1 MINNYDIDKKY
12 RNIDPKIVVIGG
24 GTGNS
29 TLLKGL
35 KKYTKNIVSIVA
47 MADNGGGT
55 GVLREDLGMLPP
67 GDIRACLI
75 ALSNRSDNLSE
86 VFNYRFTEGS
96 LKGQSFGNLF
106 LAALNE
112 VYGSFRKAVFEA
124 SNILNITGRVFP
136 STLTNVNLEAEFED
150 GNKVFGEY
158 KITDYGK
165 DHNQKIKSLELV
177 PKNPK
182 PTKGIKEK
190 IEEADIIV
198 LGPGSLYTS
207 IIPNLLVEDMVKYVN
222 ESKAIKIY
230 VSNVMTESGETDHF
244 NIRKHIE
251 TIEKI
256 AGDIKI
262 DKVIANDFV
271 LDSQN
276 IIEKYKK
283 ENQEQVIPTEE
294 DKEYLKEKNID
305 LIAGNYILVD
315 EKTKKY
321 IKHNAEKV
329 SATLLDVFLE
339 ESATKKFVKK

>member
-1 MINNYDIDKKY
+1 MINNYNIDKKY
-12 RNIDPKIVVIGG
+12 QNINPKIVVIGG

-86 VFNYRFTEGS
+86 VFNYRFNEGT
-96 LKGQSFGNLF
+96 LKGQSFGNIF

-124 SNILNITGRVFP
+124 SNILNITGQVYP
-136 STLTNVNLEAEFED
+136 STLTNINLEAEFED
-150 GNKVFGEY
+150 GHTVFGEY

-165 DHNQKIKSLELV
+165 DNNQKIKTLKLV
-177 PKNPK
+177 PNNPK

-207 IIPNLLVEDMVKYVN
+207 IIPNLLVENIVDYIN
-222 ESKAIKIY
+222 DSKAIKIY
-230 VSNVMTESGETDHF
+230 ISNVMTESGETDHF
-244 NIRKHIE
+244 SIKEHIE
-251 TIEKI
+251 TIENI
-256 AGDIKI
+256 AGEINI
-262 DKVIANDFV
+262 QKVIANDFV
-271 LDSQN
+271 LDSQK
-276 IIEKYKK
+276 IIERYEK
-283 ENQEQVIPTEE
+283 ENQEQVIPTER
-294 DKEYLKEKNID
+294 DKEYLKEKNIE
-305 LIAGNYILVD
+305 LVTGNYILVD

-329 SATLLDVFLE
+329 SATLLDIFLE
-339 ESATKKFVKK
+339 ESETKKFIKR